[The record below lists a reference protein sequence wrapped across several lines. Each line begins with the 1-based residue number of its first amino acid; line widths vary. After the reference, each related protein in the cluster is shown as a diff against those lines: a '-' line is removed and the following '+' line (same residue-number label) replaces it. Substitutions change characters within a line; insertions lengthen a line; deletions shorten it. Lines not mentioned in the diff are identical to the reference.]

1 MLTPK
6 NASIKDIFE
15 GVRKQEEAFKES
27 YFLAPIF
34 KDRKIFATIAGFS
47 TTLQVIGAEPGWAI
61 VQPLSLT
68 TARVVAVPRVGEIEK
83 YLNALPK
90 VSFILAKK
98 YEDEWFGFPAYE
110 YHSKLG
116 NLAPWNMRQIN
127 KGRGSKFCQVVT
139 GYDGKNFWFLSP
151 DFKRHPFI
159 AEFLQDNL
167 REKTPLKK
175 LTGQGLTPQE
185 KLTYRIALDMEKEP
199 VEEMLKRVVA
209 HGGGKLHSY
218 ADRGDSYTIR
228 FSVAGETVS
237 ATVKKDL
244 QIISAGFCLSGED
257 NKFDLASIT
266 SVVQEGKGT
275 LHYE

>member
-1 MLTPK
+1 MKTTV
-6 NASIKDIFE
+6 KDLLK
-15 GVRKQEEAFKES
+15 GVREQEKVFLKS

-34 KDRKIFATIAGFS
+34 KDRRVSATVAGFS
-47 TTLQVIGAEPGWAI
+47 TTLRVINAEPGWAI
-61 VQPLSLT
+61 IKPLSLV
-68 TARVVAVPRVGEIEK
+68 TAKVIRKPELTEIIS
-83 YLNALPK
+83 YLDKLPK
-90 VSFILAKK
+90 VSFILSKK

-116 NLAPWNMRQIN
+116 NLSPWNMRQIN
-127 KGRGSKFCQVVT
+127 EGRGAKFCQVTT

-185 KLTYRIALDMEKEP
+185 KLVYRIALAMEKEP

-218 ADRGDSYTIR
+218 VDRGDSYTIR
-228 FSVAGETVS
+228 FSVAGEAVS

-244 QIISAGFCLSGED
+244 EIISAGFCLSGED

-266 SVVQEGKGT
+266 SVVREGKGG
-275 LHYE
+275 LNYD

>member
-1 MLTPK
+1 MNT
-6 NASIKDIFE
+6 NVKDILK
-15 GVRKQEEAFKES
+15 GVKEQEKAFLKS

-34 KDRKIFATIAGFS
+34 KDRKVYVTIAGFS
-47 TTLQVIGAEPGWAI
+47 TTLRVSNAEPGWAI
-61 VQPLSLT
+61 IKPFTLM
-68 TARVVAVPRVGEIEK
+68 AAKVVATPTIVEIEK

-90 VSFILAKK
+90 VSFILARK

-185 KLTYRIALDMEKEP
+185 KLVYRIALDMEKEP

-228 FSVAGETVS
+228 FSVAGEEVS

>member
-1 MLTPK
+1 MK
-6 NASIKDIFE
+6 NVKTTVKDILR
-15 GVRKQEEAFKES
+15 GVKEQERVFLKS

-34 KDRKIFATIAGFS
+34 KDRKVYTTVAGFS
-47 TTLQVIGAEPGWAI
+47 TTLQVINAEPGWAI
-61 VQPLSLT
+61 IKPISLT
-68 TARVVAVPRVGEIEK
+68 RAKVISRPAEK
-83 YLNALPK
+83 DIQRYLNALPK

-116 NLAPWNMRQIN
+116 NLAPLNMRQIN
-127 KGRGSKFCQVVT
+127 RGRGAKFCQVVT
-139 GYDGKNFWFLSP
+139 GYDGKNFWFLAP

-159 AEFLQDNL
+159 AEFLEDNL
-167 REKTPLKK
+167 REKTPVSK

-218 ADRGDSYTIR
+218 VDRGDSYTIR
-228 FSVAGETVS
+228 FSVAGEVVS

-244 QIISAGFCLSGED
+244 QIISAGFCLSGQD
-257 NKFDLASIT
+257 NKFDLASLT
-266 SVVQEGKGT
+266 SIVREGRGT
-275 LHYE
+275 LYYD